1 MIPVTQLAF
10 IIDLLF
16 VNRHAHHSFFSL
28 ITVGGTVTRSELIAR
43 LAAKNPAL
51 YHRDIE
57 KLVATV
63 LDEIGSALERGDR
76 VELRGFG
83 AFSVRQRKARTG
95 RNPRTGASVDVSEK
109 KVPFFKMGKGMRER
123 LNR

>member
-1 MIPVTQLAF
+1 MIPATQPSF

-16 VNRHAHHSFFSL
+16 GNRHAQRSFFSL
-28 ITVGGTVTRSELIAR
+28 ITVGGAVTRSELIAR

-83 AFSVRQRKARTG
+83 AFSVRHRKARTG

>member
-1 MIPVTQLAF
+1 M
-10 IIDLLF
+10 
-16 VNRHAHHSFFSL
+16 
-28 ITVGGTVTRSELIAR
+28 TRSELIAK
-43 LAAKNPAL
+43 LAARNPTL

-57 KLVATV
+57 RLVATI
-63 LDEIGSALERGDR
+63 LDEVSAALERGNR

-83 AFSVRQRKARTG
+83 AFSVRERTARLG
-95 RNPRTGASVDVSEK
+95 RNPRTGTSVQVSEK

>member
-1 MIPVTQLAF
+1 
-10 IIDLLF
+10 
-16 VNRHAHHSFFSL
+16 
-28 ITVGGTVTRSELIAR
+28 VTRSELIAK
-43 LAAKNPAL
+43 LAAKNTAL

-57 KLVATV
+57 RLVGTM

-83 AFSVRQRKARTG
+83 AFSVRYRKSRVG
-95 RNPRTGASVDVSEK
+95 RNPRTGTSVKVSEK